1 MRRLLPAAAL
11 LLVASPLGV
20 SSARA
25 EVGLPQIDFANP
37 LTTSQV
43 VWGVLI
49 FLVLYILL
57 SRGALP
63 KVASVL
69 AERANTISADLD
81 AAKMAKQ
88 EADAAAAEVL
98 RATREAQASAAAEV
112 AQASAAAKAA
122 AEIEA
127 ARATAVLEAQLADAE
142 ARIHAARKAAMGALR
157 EVAAEATSALAGRL
171 MGHAP
176 DAAAVDAAVGAALAA
191 RKA

>member
-20 SSARA
+20 SPARA

-37 LTTSQV
+37 LTTSQI

-69 AERANTISADLD
+69 QERASTISADLD
-81 AAKMAKQ
+81 AAMKAKL

-176 DAAAVDAAVGAALAA
+176 DAAAVDAAVGAALAV